1 MSKVL
6 ELTYADVGLAK
17 EFYPDDDVELFNPLL
32 DPTHLPFDDGEF
44 KGIFAHYILN
54 RISWRETIA
63 SIVEWSRCLEVDGL
77 LHIIV
82 PSRRWIARQMLQEAI
97 EPHVAPLLFGEL
109 NNEWEVGRSTHSVSD
124 LRAMIDAADLAIT
137 KAKVGTVQMELA
149 DKTYQAEQ
157 IYVVGRKD
165 AYLMDTHEF
174 V

>member
-1 MSKVL
+1 MQ
-6 ELTYADVGLAK
+6 E
-17 EFYPDDDVELFNPLL
+17 EP
-32 DPTHLPFDDGEF
+32 HL
-44 KGIFAHYILN
+44 
-54 RISWRETIA
+54 
-63 SIVEWSRCLEVDGL
+63 
-77 LHIIV
+77 
-82 PSRRWIARQMLQEAI
+82 LQEAI